1 MKANFET
8 GLKICGH
15 CKRELPIEMFYKNS
29 RTSDGLSCSCNDC
42 RKEYRQS
49 ELGREVSKKAGIKHM
64 RKYSEKYKQMRQTEE
79 WKEKHRNYNHT
90 EKGREGERLRSKR
103 RRKLGKVS
111 ELHKRR
117 YQIDLNFKISHCC
130 RSRIHKVLKGK
141 IKSGHSLDL
150 LGCSVDELKVHL
162 EQQFE
167 PGMTWENYGEWQ
179 IDHIIP
185 CSYFD
190 LTKEEN
196 QRICF
201 NYRNLQP
208 LWANENNIKK
218 AKVPDNVEELVEF
231 LRKEINNEILYR
243 N

>member
-15 CKRELPIEMFYKNS
+15 CKRELPLNCFSKSSRYK
-29 RTSDGLSCSCNDC
+29 DGLGDTC
-42 RKEYRQS
+42 KECQHNHYLETRDKTIRRVIEYQQGR
-49 ELGREVSKKAGIKHM
+49 GREVYNKAN
-64 RKYSEKYKQMRQTEE
+64 RKYNQ
-79 WKEKHRNYNHT
+79 T
-90 EKGREGERLRSKR
+90 EKGKAC
-103 RRKLGKVS
+103 RRKVEQKVRAY
-111 ELHKRR
+111 KAQWRR
-117 YQIDLNFKISHCC
+117 DKYAKDVNFQVCNLLRNRVRAAITNNQ
-130 RSRIHKVLKGK
+130 
-141 IKSGHSLDL
+141 KSGHTLDL
-150 LGCSVDELKVHL
+150 LGCSIDELKAHL
-162 EQQFE
+162 EMQFE
-167 PGMTWENYGEWQ
+167 PGMTWDNLGKGEGKWQ

-208 LWANENNIKK
+208 LWASENNSKH
-218 AKVPDNVEELVEF
+218 DNVPNNIDEIIKF
-231 LRKEINNEILYR
+231 LKQEINDN

>member
-1 MKANFET
+1 MIVE
-8 GLKICGH
+8 
-15 CKRELPIEMFYKNS
+15 KNI
-29 RTSDGLSCSCNDC
+29 DNQNQVAKL
-42 RKEYRQS
+42 
-49 ELGREVSKKAGIKHM
+49 VKKAVIKHM
-64 RKYSEKYKQMRQTEE
+64 RKYSEKYKQIRQTEE

-90 EKGREGERLRSKR
+90 EKGREGERLRSER
-103 RRKLGKVS
+103 RRKLGKAS

-117 YQIDLNFKISHCC
+117 YQIDLNYKITFLL
-130 RSRIHKVLKGK
+130 RGRFHKILKGK
-141 IKSGHSLDL
+141 IKSGHTLDL
-150 LGCSVDELKVHL
+150 LGCSVEELKTHL
-162 EQQFE
+162 EMQFE
-167 PGMTWENYGEWQ
+167 PGMTWENQGGKNGWQ

-208 LWANENNIKK
+208 LWASENNAKK
-218 AKVPDNVEELVEF
+218 AKVPDNVEEIVEF
-231 LRKEINNEILYR
+231 LRKEVNNEILYR